1 METMQR
7 LQAYKYELMP
17 TGNQQR
23 DMRRFA
29 GACRFVYNKALALQP
44 TTKQGASSFAMWRW
58 RTYFQHGKASL
69 PGSRN
74 LLPKPFNTP
83 SRIWIAPSSTSS
95 RSEQPT
101 LDSRSVG

>member
-29 GACRFVYNKALALQP
+29 GACRFVYNKA
-44 TTKQGASSFAMWRW
+44 THWE
-58 RTYFQHGKASL
+58 
-69 PGSRN
+69 
-74 LLPKPFNTP
+74 LLSDADFPVVLFPARSTRVNT
-83 SRIWIAPSSTSS
+83 R
-95 RSEQPT
+95 
-101 LDSRSVG
+101 G